1 MLYRHIV
8 HPGRVRQARRPR
20 PRPHIKRHHAATL
33 RAFAGAQLWSGR
45 PVEPTTLQ
53 HAAVLVASTP
63 QYVTAAA
70 TILQA
75 EDFALVND
83 VLTGRISLL
92 AAAAKVAKRAKVVA
106 AVKSASDADL
116 ANAARTIGV
125 DRVWDKLIAPNV

>member
-1 MLYRHIV
+1 MVRSAGRAYDAAARGR
-8 HPGRVRQARRPR
+8 PGR
-20 PRPHIKRHHAATL
+20 L
-33 RAFAGAQLWSGR
+33 
-45 PVEPTTLQ
+45 EP
-53 HAAVLVASTP
+53 P

-125 DRVWDKLIAPNV
+125 DRVWDKRLLPTSNKLNGVARRSRAAPLPLTKMHP